1 LNKHSLEELIA
12 IQEYLTD
19 NLAKGFI
26 VNSKAPFASPV
37 LFVCKANR
45 SLQFCINYRKL
56 NAITK
61 KNRYFLPLI
70 DEMLARL
77 AKAKIFTKLD
87 IR

>member
-1 LNKHSLEELIA
+1 MQK
-12 IQEYLTD
+12 YLTD
-19 NLAKGFI
+19 NLSKSFI

-37 LFVCKANR
+37 LFVRKADR
-45 SLQFCINYRKL
+45 SLQFCIDYCKL

-61 KNRYFLPLI
+61 KNRYLLPLI
-70 DEMLARL
+70 DETLARL